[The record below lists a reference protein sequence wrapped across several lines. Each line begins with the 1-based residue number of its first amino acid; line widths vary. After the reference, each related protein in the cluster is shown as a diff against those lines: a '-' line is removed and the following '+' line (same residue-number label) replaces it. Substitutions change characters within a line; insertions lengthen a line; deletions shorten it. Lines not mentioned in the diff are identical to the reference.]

1 VSSEPG
7 ISAAEAGS
15 PTRPVAASHRIS
27 VVVPVYQ
34 GQKTLA
40 GLVEELKPFFSRR
53 TTPDGHPFVVEEVI
67 LVHDNGPDDSASVLR
82 ALEAT
87 YPNVRAVWLS
97 RNFGQ
102 HAATLAGMAS
112 SRGEWVITM
121 DEDGQHNPASIPD
134 FLDTA
139 LREGAQV
146 VYSRPTN
153 EPPHGFLRNT
163 ASKATKKI
171 FGTLLSRGTPST
183 FQSYR
188 LVLGELARSLAAYA
202 GHGVYLD
209 VALTWI
215 ARPAAYCDTEL
226 RLEGDRE
233 SGYSTAKLIA
243 HFWRLVL
250 SSGTRAL
257 RVVSLLGIVFAL
269 VGAVFALVLLIGRL
283 SGGITAEG
291 WTSTIVLLL
300 VCTGIILFALGIISE
315 YIGIAV
321 NMAMGRP
328 SYVAVQDPENG
339 PLGKARR

>member
-1 VSSEPG
+1 VSNEPG
-7 ISAAEAGS
+7 IPAAAAA
-15 PTRPVAASHRIS
+15 RPSLTATHRIS

-40 GLVEELKPFFSRR
+40 ALVQELTPYFVRR

-67 LVHDNGPDDSASVLR
+67 LVHDNGPDDSAAVLR
-82 ALEAT
+82 QLEAT
-87 YPNVRAVWLS
+87 YATVRTVWLS

-171 FGTLLSRGTPST
+171 FGSLLSRGTPST

-188 LVLGELARSLAAYA
+188 LVLGEIARSLASYA

-226 RLEGDRE
+226 RLEDRE

-257 RVVSLLGIVFAL
+257 RVVSVLGVVFAL

-328 SYVAVQDPENG
+328 PYVAVQDPENG